1 MANYK
6 KWAVLKEMTPE
17 QSQRGNYPRDF
28 WNYNTN
34 PITGFSISKTR
45 GERDAETRY
54 AEGKYKRPS
63 QMPDAYCNGSRIP
76 KFAKNGF

>member
-6 KWAVLKEMTPE
+6 KWAELKEMTPE

-34 PITGFSISKTR
+34 
-45 GERDAETRY
+45 
-54 AEGKYKRPS
+54 
-63 QMPDAYCNGSRIP
+63 RII
-76 KFAKNGF
+76 F

>member
-17 QSQRGNYPRDF
+17 QSKRGNYPRDF